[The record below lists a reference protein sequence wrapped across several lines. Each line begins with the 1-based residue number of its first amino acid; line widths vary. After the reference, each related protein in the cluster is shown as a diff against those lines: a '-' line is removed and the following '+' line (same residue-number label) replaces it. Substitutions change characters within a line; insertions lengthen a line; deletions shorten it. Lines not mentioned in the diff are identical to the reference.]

1 MPYYAYRMLNDD
13 GCLVEVIA
21 TEAAN
26 DDQAIAM
33 METLRG
39 DDGVA
44 AIQLRRGTRLIHE
57 TRTRKAS

>member
-1 MPYYAYRMLNDD
+1 MPYYAYRLLNTD

-33 METLRG
+33 MEELP

-44 AIQLRRGTRLIHE
+44 AIQLRRGTRLICE
-57 TRTRKAS
+57 AKTAG